1 MWLSAFQGQKEWATI
16 CLLIEVEQQMKEL
29 LDILLYN
36 YFRVSR
42 NTTVYLLFL
51 SLLVHSE
58 FVDHLLQVDCVRE
71 LSES

>member
-1 MWLSAFQGQKEWATI
+1 
-16 CLLIEVEQQMKEL
+16 MKEL

-36 YFRVSR
+36 YFWVSR

-51 SLLVHSE
+51 SLLVYSE